1 MILEIQFS
9 GTSLVVQWSGQPT
22 NAEDTGSI
30 LGSGT
35 KTPHAKGQLSL
46 WATTTEP
53 MHLDPVLHNTQ
64 NHCNEKPVHHKKQ

>member
-46 WATTTEP
+46 
-53 MHLDPVLHNTQ
+53 
-64 NHCNEKPVHHKKQ
+64 